1 MSHAISDNIT
11 GEENCTNDEVYLMIF
26 VCSQPINQI
35 MLNTKTKVTS
45 SLSIELE
52 SNRICGLH
60 DRYIESPGI
69 NEKIRRI

>member
-1 MSHAISDNIT
+1 
-11 GEENCTNDEVYLMIF
+11 MIF
-26 VCSQPINQI
+26 ACSQPINQI